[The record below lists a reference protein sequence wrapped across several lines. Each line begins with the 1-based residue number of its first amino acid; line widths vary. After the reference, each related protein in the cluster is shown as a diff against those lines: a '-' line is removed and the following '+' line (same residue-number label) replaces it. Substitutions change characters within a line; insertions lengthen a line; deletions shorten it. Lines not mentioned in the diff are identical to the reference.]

1 MTVKKIINSYQKQN
15 QPKPQNHNHKLS
27 PSDSSSSTSLSN
39 SNNPSKKSNSNIN
52 IINQIYPASL
62 PLYSTGTR
70 FRSTDIDHLDS
81 EDTSSFYS
89 CSSTPPNQSI
99 NRLIEIRDQR
109 IDHLETKICSI
120 KSDLQNFA
128 ARLNS
133 SSASSLLT
141 SSNPTS
147 PSIFKSQLASSNP
160 RYGRHLREQS
170 INQLGKTGGKNT
182 SRMAYNRTGRKEAQ
196 DTCVLVA
203 GKEMEVITPEV
214 HKALD

>member
-1 MTVKKIINSYQKQN
+1 MTTAKTIINNYQKQN
-15 QPKPQNHNHKLS
+15 QLKPQSHSHKLS
-27 PSDSSSSTSLSN
+27 PSDSSSLTSLSN

-62 PLYSTGTR
+62 ISTSVLNWNKTQDNKFFSSLGLNR
-70 FRSTDIDHLDS
+70 FENKIRVGEIDHLDS
-81 EDTSSFYS
+81 EDPSSPYS

-109 IDHLETKICSI
+109 IDHLETKIHSI
-120 KSDLQNFA
+120 KSDLQNCA

-147 PSIFKSQLASSNP
+147 PSIFKSQLPSSNP
-160 RYGRHLREQS
+160 
-170 INQLGKTGGKNT
+170 
-182 SRMAYNRTGRKEAQ
+182 
-196 DTCVLVA
+196 
-203 GKEMEVITPEV
+203 
-214 HKALD
+214 

>member
-1 MTVKKIINSYQKQN
+1 MTTAKTIINNYQKQN
-15 QPKPQNHNHKLS
+15 QLKPQSHSHKLS
-27 PSDSSSSTSLSN
+27 PSDSSSLTSLSN

-62 PLYSTGTR
+62 ISTSVLNWNKTQDNKFFSSLGLNR
-70 FRSTDIDHLDS
+70 FENKIRGKINQESHILIHQSYTLDISIEDGHWVAPFGEIDHLDS
-81 EDTSSFYS
+81 EDPSSPYS

-109 IDHLETKICSI
+109 IDHLETKIHSI
-120 KSDLQNFA
+120 KSDLQNCA

-147 PSIFKSQLASSNP
+147 PSIFKSQLPSSNP
-160 RYGRHLREQS
+160 
-170 INQLGKTGGKNT
+170 
-182 SRMAYNRTGRKEAQ
+182 
-196 DTCVLVA
+196 
-203 GKEMEVITPEV
+203 
-214 HKALD
+214 